1 MGKIADDAAIFLGI
15 LPMTPDKIVAFV
27 LALTAPQPA
36 DGLFPVIGM
45 GGADPRFPVVAAPC
59 PRPLAP
65 FEIEGRTVACGK
77 VSVPEAHE
85 ITGGRR
91 IDLAFMIFKSRSLSP
106 APDAVVHLHGGP
118 GVGIVA
124 RTSLTTTFFEHLRA
138 SRDVVAF
145 DQRGV
150 DASAAAQSR
159 CFNTLASDPEA
170 LVNATRGVGD
180 RVALTRKMTRACLD
194 EIAASGADITKI
206 NTWQNAQDVS
216 AVMHTLG
223 YPTYNIY
230 GISYGTKLGQEVMR
244 SASEGLRSVVLDSV
258 APVQVPIYDTLALP
272 HAEAI
277 QSIFDSCK
285 ADAKCNAA
293 YPDLK
298 SRFWALFAKLE
309 KQPIKTPQ
317 GDINSEALY
326 DVVDGRNNWKAQLQG
341 LTGYVP
347 KLVAELEAG
356 DPTTFLAIANDRL
369 PLHPTPESALAGL
382 NGLDAD
388 TMAFAETAL
397 RLAQV
402 GKMND
407 ALIETALT
415 RLEADRAAATRG
427 AGLVDEFDAALLA
440 AARAL
445 PDQEGRVAFAS
456 DYLRL
461 RSGEPSRAALAAM
474 LSRQFTGDTLARLET
489 LAQMLNDDQMAQ
501 VFARIGADNSAL
513 DRVLL
518 EGFQTDMFACQEDM
532 DINSPAGAAA
542 VSARLQAEYGWP
554 VSLTDIYES
563 SLNATFFDLCKEFS
577 PQPRPGFH
585 DPVTAPIP
593 TLVLQGAFDTQ
604 TAPSWG
610 ALMVSSLPK
619 GRLVFLPESGHGTL
633 AFSQC
638 AKDIGSAFL
647 ENPEVPF
654 DASCAEALTP
664 AFLLPDGTWSR

>member
-1 MGKIADDAAIFLGI
+1 MA
-15 LPMTPDKIVAFV
+15 PEKIVAFV
-27 LALTAPQPA
+27 LALTAQQPA
-36 DGLFPVIGM
+36 DGLFPVIGK
-45 GGADPRFPVVAAPC
+45 GGSDPRFPVVAAPC

-77 VSVPEAHE
+77 VRVPEDHKHPQ
-85 ITGGRR
+85 GRG
-91 IDLAFMIFKSRSLSP
+91 IDLAFMVFKSRSLSP

-124 RTSLTTTFFEHLRA
+124 RTSVTSTFFEHLRA
-138 SRDVVAF
+138 RRDVVAF

-159 CFNTLASDPEA
+159 CFKTLSSDPEA
-170 LVNATRGVGD
+170 LVKASRGLGD
-180 RVALTRKMTRACLD
+180 RVALTRKMTRTCLD
-194 EIAASGADITKI
+194 EIAAAGADITKI

-216 AVMHTLG
+216 AVMHALG

-244 SASEGLRSVVLDSV
+244 SASDGLRSVVLDSV

-277 QSIFDSCK
+277 QSVFDTCK

-293 YPDLK
+293 YPNLQ
-298 SRFWALFAKLE
+298 SRFWALFARLE
-309 KQPIKTPQ
+309 KQPIRTPQ
-317 GDINSEALY
+317 RDINTDALY
-326 DVVDGRNNWKAQLQG
+326 EVFDGRNNWKAQLQG
-341 LTGYVP
+341 LTGHLP

-369 PLHPTPESALAGL
+369 PLRPTPESALAGL

-388 TMAFAETAL
+388 SMAFAQTAL
-397 RLAQV
+397 RLAQM
-402 GKMND
+402 GKIND
-407 ALIETALT
+407 TLVETALS
-415 RLEADRAAATRG
+415 RLEAGRVAAARG
-427 AGLVDEFDAALLA
+427 TGLVDEFDGTLLA

-445 PDQEGRVAFAS
+445 PDQAGRVAFAS

-461 RSGEPSRAALAAM
+461 RSGQPSRTSLAAM
-474 LSRQFTGDTLARLET
+474 LSRQFSGDTLGRLET
-489 LAQMLNDDQMAQ
+489 LARMLNDDQVAQ

-532 DINSPAGAAA
+532 DINSPEGAAK
-542 VSARLQAEYGWP
+542 VSARLQAEFGWP
-554 VSLTDIYES
+554 RSLTDVYES
-563 SLNATFFDLCKEFS
+563 TLNATFFDLCKEFT
-577 PQPRPGFH
+577 PQPRSGFH

-647 ENPEVPF
+647 ENPEAPI
-654 DASCAEALTP
+654 DTACAKALTP
-664 AFLLPDGTWSR
+664 AFILPDGTRTR

>member
-1 MGKIADDAAIFLGI
+1 MA
-15 LPMTPDKIVAFV
+15 PDKIVAFV

-65 FEIEGRTVACGK
+65 FEIEGGTVACGK
-77 VSVPEAHE
+77 ISVPEDHKNPE
-85 ITGGRR
+85 GRR

-138 SRDVVAF
+138 RRDVVAF

-150 DASAAAQSR
+150 DTSAAAHSR

-170 LVNATRGVGD
+170 LVQATRGVGD
-180 RVALTRKMTRACLD
+180 KVALTRKMTRACLD
-194 EIAASGADITKI
+194 EIKASGADITKI

-244 SASEGLRSVVLDSV
+244 AAPQGLRSVVLDSV
-258 APVQVPIYDTLALP
+258 APVQAPIYDTLALP

-277 QSIFDSCK
+277 QSIFDTCK
-285 ADAKCNAA
+285 ADVKCNTA
-293 YPDLK
+293 YPNLQ
-298 SRFWALFAKLE
+298 SRFWSLFAKLE

-317 GDINSEALY
+317 GDINSDVLY
-326 DVVDGRNNWKAQLQG
+326 GVVDGRNNWKAQIQG

-356 DPTTFLAIANDRL
+356 DPTTFLAIDSHRL
-369 PLHPTPESALAGL
+369 PLRPTPESALAGL

-388 TMAFAETAL
+388 TKAFAETAL

-402 GKMND
+402 GKIND
-407 ALIETALT
+407 QLVETALT

-427 AGLVDEFDAALLA
+427 TGLVDEFDAALLA

-445 PDQEGRVAFAS
+445 PDQEGRVAFS
-456 DYLRL
+456 TDYLRL
-461 RSGEPSRAALAAM
+461 RSGEATRAALTAM
-474 LSRQFTGDTLARLET
+474 LSRQFTGETLARLET
-489 LAQMLNDDQMAQ
+489 LTRMLNDDQVAQ

-532 DINSPAGAAA
+532 DINSPEGAAR

-554 VSLTDIYES
+554 KSLTDVYES
-563 SLNATFFDLCKEFS
+563 TLNATFFDLCKEFT
-577 PQPRPGFH
+577 PQPRAGFH

-619 GRLVFLPESGHGTL
+619 GRLVFLPETGHGAL

-638 AKDIGSAFL
+638 AKDIGSAFI
-647 ENPEVPF
+647 ENPEAPF
-654 DASCAEALTP
+654 DDSCAKALTP

>member
-1 MGKIADDAAIFLGI
+1 
-15 LPMTPDKIVAFV
+15 
-27 LALTAPQPA
+27 
-36 DGLFPVIGM
+36 
-45 GGADPRFPVVAAPC
+45 
-59 PRPLAP
+59 
-65 FEIEGRTVACGK
+65 
-77 VSVPEAHE
+77 
-85 ITGGRR
+85 
-91 IDLAFMIFKSRSLSP
+91 
-106 APDAVVHLHGGP
+106 
-118 GVGIVA
+118 
-124 RTSLTTTFFEHLRA
+124 
-138 SRDVVAF
+138 
-145 DQRGV
+145 
-150 DASAAAQSR
+150 
-159 CFNTLASDPEA
+159 
-170 LVNATRGVGD
+170 
-180 RVALTRKMTRACLD
+180 
-194 EIAASGADITKI
+194 
-206 NTWQNAQDVS
+206 
-216 AVMHTLG
+216 
-223 YPTYNIY
+223 
-230 GISYGTKLGQEVMR
+230 
-244 SASEGLRSVVLDSV
+244 
-258 APVQVPIYDTLALP
+258 
-272 HAEAI
+272 
-277 QSIFDSCK
+277 
-285 ADAKCNAA
+285 
-293 YPDLK
+293 
-298 SRFWALFAKLE
+298 
-309 KQPIKTPQ
+309 
-317 GDINSEALY
+317 
-326 DVVDGRNNWKAQLQG
+326 
-341 LTGYVP
+341 
-347 KLVAELEAG
+347 
-356 DPTTFLAIANDRL
+356 
-369 PLHPTPESALAGL
+369 
-382 NGLDAD
+382 
-388 TMAFAETAL
+388 
-397 RLAQV
+397 
-402 GKMND
+402 MND

-542 VSARLQAEYGWP
+542 VSARLQSEYGWP
-554 VSLTDIYES
+554 KSLTDIYES

-633 AFSQC
+633 PFSQC

-647 ENPEVPF
+647 ENPEAPF